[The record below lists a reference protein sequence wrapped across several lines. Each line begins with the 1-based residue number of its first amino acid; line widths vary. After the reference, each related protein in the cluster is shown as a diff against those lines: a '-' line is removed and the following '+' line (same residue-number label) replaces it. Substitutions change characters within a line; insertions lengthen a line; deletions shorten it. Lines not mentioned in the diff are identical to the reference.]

1 MPLVLHEGLE
11 ISYEEIG
18 SGEPVLFLPGT
29 TTDSSIWMT
38 GASTYLSGFRSI
50 MVDPRDTPKSSEA
63 SSAYTPAELA
73 HEALAVLNAAGES
86 EAHLIGYSLGGA
98 VAQELALAEPGRT
111 RSLTLVSTWAR
122 TDAWLRHVFEW
133 LRDGLLGAGMEW
145 ANRAVGWLVLGP
157 QWQDEP
163 MYEATLMFMNARGQ
177 SVEGLAR
184 QLDCDIAHDA
194 LGRLDSISCDTLVMC
209 GSDDRWVPPR
219 YSRQLADAI
228 PGAKLEIVEGGEHA
242 FLIERPEEFF
252 VPLRSQ
258 LESSSAR

>member
-1 MPLVLHEGLE
+1 
-11 ISYEEIG
+11 
-18 SGEPVLFLPGT
+18 
-29 TTDSSIWMT
+29 
-38 GASTYLSGFRSI
+38 
-50 MVDPRDTPKSSEA
+50 
-63 SSAYTPAELA
+63 
-73 HEALAVLNAAGES
+73 
-86 EAHLIGYSLGGA
+86 
-98 VAQELALAEPGRT
+98 
-111 RSLTLVSTWAR
+111 
-122 TDAWLRHVFEW
+122 
-133 LRDGLLGAGMEW
+133 MEW

-194 LGRLDSISCDTLVMC
+194 LSRLDSISCDTLVMC